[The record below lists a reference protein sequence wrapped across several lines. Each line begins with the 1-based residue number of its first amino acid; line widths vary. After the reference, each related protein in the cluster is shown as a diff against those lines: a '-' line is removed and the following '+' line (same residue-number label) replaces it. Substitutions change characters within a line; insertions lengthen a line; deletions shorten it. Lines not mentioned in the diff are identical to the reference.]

1 MVIWICFEYAN
12 MMINHDKPW
21 KFRGYH
27 GPPYFSDPR
36 ESKRCCNAGRWPG
49 HCKGLCPRP
58 PAEIVRSPV
67 GWNGLKH
74 TSQPWK
80 SLEVLAGFGLILK
93 EFQILLCFTMQ
104 SGSAS
109 LGAGVLLEFL
119 CGWGNLET
127 LHQCRS
133 LFWLN
138 NLSTSAAHCILSVNF
153 GNEFNDDR
161 DEDTDSQRNH
171 VHTPGEPRWFGIRFD
186 MFCTLP
192 QGEKRFDG
200 RADHPVWNA
209 SDRRGSSDRRIV
221 GSSSVC
227 AVWGA
232 VLSFDKMVASGID
245 PGYASRMQRCLLK
258 YSFLNMI
265 F

>member
-27 GPPYFSDPR
+27 GAPYFSDPR
-36 ESKRCCNAGRWPG
+36 GSKRCATQGD
-49 HCKGLCPRP
+49 GLDIAKAYAAATGGDRP
-58 PAEIVRSPV
+58 VTCWLERFEAH
-67 GWNGLKH
+67 L
-74 TSQPWK
+74 TALK

-109 LGAGVLLEFL
+109 LGAGVLLSSFVAEAT
-119 CGWGNLET
+119 WDIASMQE
-127 LHQCRS
+127 S
-133 LFWLN
+133 FWLN

-221 GSSSVC
+221 VSVRRVRC
-227 AVWGA
+227 RF
-232 VLSFDKMVASGID
+232 VLRQDG
-245 PGYASRMQRCLLK
+245 G
-258 YSFLNMI
+258 
-265 F
+265 